1 MFLNNKKFRTSGSR
15 SCRNPR
21 TWGDRLS
28 PVGQGHCQD
37 GLLQHRSETQ
47 DTTTSTLGHQVP
59 ISPTFYK
66 QLLCMQIPKAQK
78 DNQLKQLFAL
88 SGSAGIKALH
98 KHIDEIDPKFKR
110 QTAPSYSDITEM
122 ERLCS
127 RSGTIRERPKLV
139 FLSFFEKKC
148 KKKFRLKIFH
158 QRV

>member
-1 MFLNNKKFRTSGSR
+1 
-15 SCRNPR
+15 
-21 TWGDRLS
+21 
-28 PVGQGHCQD
+28 
-37 GLLQHRSETQ
+37 
-47 DTTTSTLGHQVP
+47 
-59 ISPTFYK
+59 
-66 QLLCMQIPKAQK
+66 MQIPKAQK

-88 SGSAGIKALH
+88 SGSAGIKALR

-148 KKKFRLKIFH
+148 KKKFRLKIFQ
-158 QRV
+158 QRVWSNINVSVIEMAQTLTAIEGLIQKIIL